1 MIGLTLATSLA
12 LAAPVPAQQSPATS
26 TVSSAI
32 SERALKLAAILN
44 SDAIIIGSTS
54 DAEALDL
61 LRQLWGS
68 REGLAEMETK
78 NPGIT
83 LALARELLPIIDRS
97 SRERLPELH
106 RRQAALYAA
115 NFTAAELDT
124 LIAFYSSPTGAKLI
138 ASMQASIK
146 PKAIIAEA
154 SQSEDFKFGAQS
166 ALKDI
171 RATIPDIMKT
181 MDASDK
187 AALIRFAQSGVAP
200 KMRALSP
207 KTQQLAIDWMNEEA
221 PWEGAEM
228 EKAIERVL
236 ARFAKGKTE

>member
-1 MIGLTLATSLA
+1 MISIALATSLA
-12 LAAPVPAQQSPATS
+12 LAAPAVAQQPPAAS
-26 TVSSAI
+26 TVSPAV
-32 SERALKLAAILN
+32 SERAFKLAELLN
-44 SDAIIIGSTS
+44 SDAIIIGNTS
-54 DAEALDL
+54 DAEALDM

-68 REGLAEMETK
+68 REELVEMEKST
-78 NPGIT
+78 PGIT
-83 LALARELLPIIDRS
+83 LAFARELLPIVDRS

-106 RRQAALYAA
+106 RRQAALYAT

-124 LIAFYSSPTGAKLI
+124 LIAFYSSPTGTKLI
-138 ASMQASIK
+138 AAMQAAIK

-154 SQSEDFKFGAQS
+154 SKSEDFKFGAQS
-166 ALKDI
+166 VLTDI
-171 RATIPDIMKT
+171 RATVPDIMKT

-187 AALIRFAQSGVAP
+187 AALTQFAQSGVAP

-207 KTQQLAIDWMNEEA
+207 KTQQLAIDWMNEET

-228 EKAIERVL
+228 EKAIERVV